1 MEGVS
6 PPDALRTRLEPVL
19 RILESGRAAH
29 SEKCRRI
36 AQNCALFGGIG
47 AAICAFLALAHV
59 ADFGWVAVPLG
70 LAFLVW
76 AFVVEGEKK
85 EYRNGFKMMV
95 MPELVAAFG
104 ALRYRGEVGL
114 SEDDFHLAN
123 LHARPD
129 RFASEDLVEG
139 QIGATKIRFS
149 EVQAQRRETRTDS
162 KGRATT
168 HYVTYFQGL
177 LVIADF
183 NKHLTGTTYVLP
195 EGMTGSLG
203 NFGAGLQALGGQLSG
218 RGELVRLEDPE
229 FERHFKAFSNDQI
242 EARYVLSSSLMRRF
256 LDLRAQFGGAVSA
269 CFRGES
275 LYLTIALAG
284 NWFEAPSLSTPLNFK
299 ALSDVLQQLQ
309 SAAGIVETLDLNTR
323 IWTKE

>member
-1 MEGVS
+1 METAS
-6 PPDALRTRLEPVL
+6 HPDVLRTRLEPVL
-19 RILESGRAAH
+19 QILESGRAAQ
-29 SEKCRRI
+29 SEKCRRV
-36 AQNCALFGGIG
+36 AQGCALFGGVG
-47 AAICAFLALAHV
+47 AAICALLALARV
-59 ADFGWVAVPLG
+59 AAFGWLAVPVG

-76 AFVVEGEKK
+76 AFVVAGEKK
-85 EYRNGFKMMV
+85 EYQNGFKAVV

-104 ALRYRGEVGL
+104 ALRFHSHAGL
-114 SEDDFHLAN
+114 SEDDFNLAN

-129 RFASEDLVEG
+129 RFASEDLIEG

-149 EVQAQRRETRTDS
+149 EVRAQRRETRCDS
-162 KGRATT
+162 KGRTTT
-168 HYVTYFQGL
+168 HYVTFFQGL

-195 EGMTGSLG
+195 EGITGSLG

-218 RGELVRLEDPE
+218 RGDLVRLEDPE

-256 LDLRAQFGGAVSA
+256 LDLRAQFGGEVSA
-269 CFRGES
+269 CFRVES
-275 LYLTIALAG
+275 LYLTISLAG
-284 NWFEAPSLSTPLNFK
+284 NWFEAPSLSTPLDFA
-299 ALSDVLQQLQ
+299 ALGGVLQQLH
-309 SAAGIVETLDLNTR
+309 SATGIVETLDLNTR